1 MSYKAPDG
9 ASVPTKTYGPGECFG
24 ASGALGAAG
33 PAAAATAGAA
43 TRRNTAT
50 ALEPVTL
57 LRLPHRHLLLLMRD
71 DSNAM
76 SSFSNVLKQRALLSK
91 QQSYSIDK
99 IQLRDEEAHMH
110 RTRPPAPPRE
120 AFEED

>member
-76 SSFSNVLKQRALLSK
+76 SSFSNVLKQ
-91 QQSYSIDK
+91 QSYSIDK